1 MSRSTAKAVATWDL
15 GGMLAVLCQVAQDAG
30 DAESAPQAV
39 ETLRVAGSP
48 SATDGEEI
56 RP

>member
-48 SATDGEEI
+48 PATDGEEI